1 MTDREFKELKSKVLE
16 RLRKGAYIITTF
28 YDEAIIND
36 KEVALALVK
45 NYSLALRDLNYKNR
59 DDEEIVRC
67 AMTGSFRAY
76 DYASNRLKRK
86 VSIGEFAMT
95 LYPYIYPHLDPKL
108 RNNKTITSMAVEY
121 NPSDFEYASKKL
133 KKDKKYVIELLEKYK
148 NVQGITLI
156 CKFMDDELKKDKE
169 ITLVAIQ
176 TAFHSL
182 EYFDESV
189 KKDKE
194 VAIAAVNIH
203 GKAINY
209 LDESFKKSKCIVLIA
224 LKTYP
229 QLFNHLDNVLQ
240 ADYDIMKL
248 MLELHPKFTAENST
262 FMGNYNR
269 YLLEYQIKENLFLK
283 SQIQQLEDRIA
294 NIEENV
300 IKDDN
305 KEHSGTS
312 RKRSKLKLK

>member
-1 MTDREFKELKSKVLE
+1 MTDREYKELKRKVLASIK
-16 RLRKGAYIITTF
+16 KGVYIISTF
-28 YDEAIIND
+28 YDEDIIND

-45 NYSLALRDLNYKNR
+45 KYSLALRDLNDKNR
-59 DDEEIVRC
+59 DDEEIVKC
-67 AMTGSFRAY
+67 AMTGDFRAY
-76 DYASNRLKRK
+76 DYASNRLKRN
-86 VSIGEFAMT
+86 VSIGKFAMT
-95 LYPYIYPHLDPKL
+95 LYPYIYQILNSKL
-108 RNNKTITSMAVEY
+108 RDNKTITSMAVEY
-121 NPSDFEYASKKL
+121 NPSYFEYASIKL

-148 NVQGITLI
+148 NVQGIKEI

-176 TAFHSL
+176 TNFHSL
-182 EYFDESV
+182 EYFDKSV

-203 GKAINY
+203 GRAIDY
-209 LDESFKKSKCIVLIA
+209 LDESFVKSKCIVLIA

-269 YLLEYQIKENLFLK
+269 YLFEYQVKQSLFLQ

-294 NIEENV
+294 NIEENI
-300 IKDDN
+300 IKED
-305 KEHSGTS
+305 KGPS
-312 RKRSKLKLK
+312 RNRNRK